1 MEKVSFQVQ
10 GSANQPYN
18 VEISRSGSR
27 LQCKCDCPAGEKR
40 TPCKH
45 WKGVF
50 EGEKQKYM
58 GISPDE
64 LADLRTWITGTDVEY
79 VWAEIKENER
89 MQDAL
94 KREKSALFAKLK
106 RVMWE

>member
-1 MEKVSFQVQ
+1 MLRFHVPDRVCSVNATARQEK
-10 GSANQPYN
+10 
-18 VEISRSGSR
+18 SG
-27 LQCKCDCPAGEKR
+27 

-50 EGEKQKYM
+50 EGEKQKYI
-58 GISPDE
+58 GISEDE
-64 LADLRTWITGTDVEY
+64 LAALRTWITGTDVEY

-89 MQDAL
+89 MQDVL
-94 KREKSALFAKLK
+94 RKEKAALFAKLK